1 MYLKLYAEKQEVHPT
16 VTTSTFRCI
25 IIVNQ
30 SQHISFSVNVQ
41 IPSYLLTNP
50 QIGSDDS
57 LQDWP
62 AENFEVKYCLKQI
75 LVQN

>member
-1 MYLKLYAEKQEVHPT
+1 MYLKLYSERQEVHPT
-16 VTTSTFRCI
+16 VTTSTFNYY
-25 IIVNQ
+25 VDQ
-30 SQHISFSVNVQ
+30 SQHISSSVNVQ